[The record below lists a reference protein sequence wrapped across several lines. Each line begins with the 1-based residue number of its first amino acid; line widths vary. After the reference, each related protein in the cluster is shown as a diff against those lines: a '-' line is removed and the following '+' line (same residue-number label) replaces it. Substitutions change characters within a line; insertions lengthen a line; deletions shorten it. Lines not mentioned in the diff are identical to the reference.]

1 MPDRLASAAAP
12 LARIAIRPVE
22 KFPEPEF
29 SRLQHSVFA
38 DIQEYSDA
46 LAAIISAER
55 ETAAAASASATPV
68 QAPMHRL
75 GAYDGDDLVGW
86 SCGWMERGGTFY
98 MANSGVIASHRRLGI
113 YTMLLESVRNLAR
126 TLGAFTLRSQHSVL
140 NNPVLIAKLRHGF
153 HISGLSHSAQM
164 GTLVELS
171 YHCTPQRQ
179 ALLRSRV
186 IPFAVPP
193 VDGAVPGV

>member
-1 MPDRLASAAAP
+1 MPDRLASATAP
-12 LARIAIRPVE
+12 LAGIAIRPVE
-22 KFPEPEF
+22 KFPEPAF

-38 DIQEYSDA
+38 DIQEYSDT

-55 ETAAAASASATPV
+55 ETVATALAGATPV

-75 GAYDGDDLVGW
+75 GAFDGDVLVGW

-113 YTMLLESVRNLAR
+113 YTMLLKSVQDLACGM
-126 TLGAFTLRSQHSVL
+126 GAITLRSQHSVL

-153 HISGLSHSAQM
+153 HVSGLSHSAQM

-171 YHCTPQRQ
+171 FHCAPQRQ

-186 IPFAVPP
+186 IPFAVPLA
-193 VDGAVPGV
+193 DGAGPGA

>member
-1 MPDRLASAAAP
+1 MPDRRVSATAS
-12 LARIAIRPVE
+12 LGRVAIRPVE

-38 DIQEYSDA
+38 DIQEHSDT
-46 LAAIISAER
+46 LATIVCAER
-55 ETAAAASASATPV
+55 EVVAAALAGTTPV

-86 SCGWMERGGTFY
+86 SCGWMERGGTVY
-98 MANSGVIASHRRLGI
+98 MANSGVIASHRRQGV
-113 YTMLLESVRNLAR
+113 YTMLLESVRTLAR
-126 TLGAFTLRSQHSVL
+126 
-140 NNPVLIAKLRHGF
+140 
-153 HISGLSHSAQM
+153 
-164 GTLVELS
+164 TLVELS
-171 YHCTPQRQ
+171 FHCTPQRQ

-193 VDGAVPGV
+193 VDGVSPGV